1 MIHVRRAKVHRSV
14 GLTEASS
21 EAGKFAWYL
30 LVDIPASPTEARK
43 LVRYPANFPGLGE
56 ALIFFC
62 CFSSIK
68 GRKAGRETPRNSGL
82 RVRFQEETPQNSRL
96 QAYRIQA
103 TSPFCTGRHTFPSE
117 RHRKK
122 APHQPYTTDKKPLL
136 STLYPLRPLLT
147 DPYSRTTAE
156 AAPQPTPRSN
166 TPSVRRGRYG
176 WIARSDAPPPRS
188 PADSRRT
195 D

>member
-1 MIHVRRAKVHRSV
+1 MLGAQRCIDQS
-14 GLTEASS
+14 
-21 EAGKFAWYL
+21 
-30 LVDIPASPTEARK
+30 ASPRQGSFPGTFSR
-43 LVRYPANFPGLGE
+43 LIISSYPANFPGLGE

-68 GRKAGRETPRNSGL
+68 GRKEGGETPRNS
-82 RVRFQEETPQNSRL
+82 RFRCVAKKKRGVIPDYRPISSKRQALFAPGSIHSQARDTEKRL
-96 QAYRIQA
+96 PI
-103 TSPFCTGRHTFPSE
+103 SHTRPTRSLCL
-117 RHRKK
+117 
-122 APHQPYTTDKKPLL
+122 YSLL
-136 STLYPLRPLLT
+136 STLYPPRPLLT

-156 AAPQPTPRSN
+156 AAPRPTPRSN

-195 D
+195 G

>member
-1 MIHVRRAKVHRSV
+1 M
-14 GLTEASS
+14 
-21 EAGKFAWYL
+21 
-30 LVDIPASPTEARK
+30 
-43 LVRYPANFPGLGE
+43 VRYPANFPGLSE

-68 GRKAGRETPRNSGL
+68 GRKAGRETPRNS
-82 RVRFQEETPQNSRL
+82 RFRPI
-96 QAYRIQA
+96 AKKKHGVIQDYGPV
-103 TSPFCTGRHTFPSE
+103 S
-117 RHRKK
+117 RKK
-122 APHQPYTTDKKPLL
+122 YAGFLDYGPVSRKKYRRIPDYRPIASKRQALFAPDGIHSHARDTEKRLPIGHTRPTR
-136 STLYPLRPLLT
+136 SLYPFISTPPFT

-156 AAPQPTPRSN
+156 AAPRPTPRSN

-195 D
+195 G

>member
-1 MIHVRRAKVHRSV
+1 M
-14 GLTEASS
+14 G
-21 EAGKFAWYL
+21 W
-30 LVDIPASPTEARK
+30 
-43 LVRYPANFPGLGE
+43 YPANFPGLGE

-68 GRKAGRETPRNSGL
+68 GRKAGRERPRNSGF
-82 RVRFQEETPQNSRL
+82 RPVAKKKRGV
-96 QAYRIQA
+96 IQDYGPV
-103 TSPFCTGRHTFPSE
+103 S
-117 RHRKK
+117 RKK
-122 APHQPYTTDKKPLL
+122 YRRIPDYRPIASKRQALFAPDGIHSHARDTEKRLPISHARPIRSLCLYPLP
-136 STLYPLRPLLT
+136 STLYPLPSTLYPLLT

-156 AAPQPTPRSN
+156 AAPRPTPRSN

-195 D
+195 G